1 MENKARRGELRLSLP
16 VGFDRDA
23 DGQIQLSVDEQV
35 RAAIGR
41 VYELWDRCSSARQIV
56 AELVAEGQ
64 RLPRRTVGQRQI
76 RWEPPDFGAVH
87 DFLTNPTYAGTF
99 AFGRSREV
107 KTVGADGQVKVST
120 VKVPIEEW
128 RVCILDHHPGY
139 VTWDQYLA
147 TQQRLRA
154 NSLSIG
160 RGGGAAREGSALLQ
174 GLVRCGK
181 CGRKMMVH
189 YSGRNGSLH
198 RYSCS
203 RTYLKQGTRRPCQSI
218 GGRRLDSTV
227 VDAFLQAV
235 NPASVQATA
244 RAIDQLQA
252 EHEERVRLGQLA
264 VEQGEFEAGRR
275 QRQFD
280 ACEPENRL
288 VARTLE
294 TALEQALAE
303 ADQHRRAL
311 EALQRQRP
319 APLSDAERRALR
331 RLAGNLGSIWNART
345 TTDQDRK
352 QLLRALLDDVVL
364 DVDRDHN
371 SGAVELVW
379 QGGARTA
386 LAVRLNH
393 SGLKRTSASVDLI
406 DLIRRLAQHS
416 GDREVALVLSK
427 QGRQTPTGL
436 PFTAAR
442 VAGIRERAGIPAA
455 PPPTHAREGVSINEA
470 AQQLG
475 VCTQTIRRWL
485 AEGLLP
491 AEQTTPHA
499 PWRISITDQVRA
511 RFVPRVPAGYLKLDQ
526 AARQLGIARQTVL
539 NQVRSGHRHAVH
551 VVEGKRRGLRIQIHP
566 DEQGQ
571 LTPETQD
578 EKAAWSQT
586 LPSL

>member
-1 MENKARRGELRLSLP
+1 MSEAELHLIRSRLRGGLENKAPRGELRLSLP
-16 VGFDRDA
+16 VGLDRDEA
-23 DGQIQLSVDEQV
+23 GQIQLSSDEQV
-35 RAAIGR
+35 RAAISR

-56 AELVAEGQ
+56 AELTAEGQ

-76 RWEPPDFGAVH
+76 RWEPADFGAVH

-107 KTVGADGQVKVST
+107 KTVSVQGVVKVST
-120 VKVPIEEW
+120 VKVPMEEW
-128 RVCILDHHPGY
+128 AVCIPDHHPGY
-139 VTWDQYLA
+139 VSWDQYLA
-147 TQQRLRA
+147 TKQRLRD
-154 NSLSIG
+154 NSLSVG
-160 RGGGAAREGSALLQ
+160 NGGGAAREGSALLQ

-189 YSGRNGSLH
+189 YSGRRGSLH

-203 RTYLKQGTRRPCQSI
+203 RTYLTQGTRRPCQSI

-227 VDAFLQAV
+227 VEAFLQAV

-244 RAIDQLQA
+244 HAIDQLQA
-252 EHEERVRLGQLA
+252 EHDERVQLA
-264 VEQGEFEAGRR
+264 QLALEQAEFEAGRR

-294 TALEQALAE
+294 AALEQALADV
-303 ADQHRRAL
+303 DQRRRAL
-311 EALQRQRP
+311 EDLQRRQP
-319 APLSDAERRALR
+319 APLSDAERRSLR
-331 RLAGNLGSIWNART
+331 QLAGNLGSIWNAVT
-345 TTDQDRK
+345 TVDQDRK

-364 DVDRDHN
+364 DVDREH
-371 SGAVELVW
+371 STGAVELLW

-386 LAVRLNH
+386 LVVRLNH
-393 SGLKRTSASVDLI
+393 SGLKRTSTPIDLI

-416 GDREVALVLSK
+416 SDREIAVVLSK
-427 QGRQTPTGL
+427 QGRETPTGL

-442 VAGIRERAGIPAA
+442 VAG
-455 PPPTHAREGVSINEA
+455 
-470 AQQLG
+470 QLG

-499 PWRISITDQVRA
+499 PWRISLTNEVRE
-511 RFVPRVPAGYLKLDQ
+511 RFVPVVPAGYLKLDQ
-526 AARQLGIARQTVL
+526 AARQLGVARQTVL
-539 NQVRSGHRHAVH
+539 NQVRAGHRQAVH
-551 VVEGKRRGLRIQIHP
+551 VVEGKRRGLRIQVHA

-571 LTPETQD
+571 LTQSAD
-578 EKAAWSQT
+578 AADR
-586 LPSL
+586 SLVDRSDALR